1 MSFTDTGGLEPGD
14 AKAKIRAL
22 NDALRQGHVEQ
33 GMVLV
38 TSGISAMGEAFTAE
52 ALGSVA
58 SFDAFNTDNDPY
70 GEHDF
75 GAITVQG
82 EKVFWKIDCYD
93 LAMEAHSPE
102 PADPAVTKRV
112 LTIMLASEY

>member
-1 MSFTDTGGLEPGD
+1 M
-14 AKAKIRAL
+14 I
-22 NDALRQGHVEQ
+22 
-33 GMVLV
+33 LV

-58 SFDAFNTDNDPY
+58 RFDAFDADNDLY

-75 GAITVQG
+75 GAITIQG
-82 EKVFWKIDCYD
+82 EKVFWKVDAYD

-112 LTIMLASEY
+112 LTIMLAHE